1 LILISPPSKVFRD
14 DGVLIPETPTTAQ
27 IVSNVLAGPSGGDAG
42 QDLAFDAD
50 AQFLG
55 GRLQIVG
62 PLKVHPIFGVAAR
75 RMAVS
80 AAMERLPLTIAAV
93 RFMNGWKSFSHR
105 PEFEFVPVCRRT
117 ALAFVGVR
125 KQAFTAFYVP

>member
-1 LILISPPSKVFRD
+1 MVCSSRRLPPLLK
-14 DGVLIPETPTTAQ
+14 
-27 IVSNVLAGPSGGDAG
+27 IVSNVLAGPPGGDAR
-42 QDLAFDAD
+42 QDFAFDAD

-117 ALAFVGVR
+117 ALASVGVR
-125 KQAFTAFYVP
+125 KRALTASYLP